1 MWSMERLGEGYIGTP
16 ELTAS
21 CLSLRRCLILV
32 AHTYCSSPP
41 GLRRSDLGSV
51 SSLSRVC
58 KRFHLHT
65 CESLPRIRPNR
76 YLLAIVYPT
85 IHTSAK
91 CVRHISHIGDTHV
104 RSWLRWHKLHM
115 PARSSPVSERKSGS
129 SAKCHATFGGLISFL
144 AAPRTV
150 GSTPRAHCCTEI
162 PVPVIEV
169 SSPSGA
175 PFICR
180 SLFSTP
186 SGNQSGVCQCTKYDP
201 VESAQS
207 HQPLPS
213 FVL

>member
-1 MWSMERLGEGYIGTP
+1 M
-16 ELTAS
+16 
-21 CLSLRRCLILV
+21 
-32 AHTYCSSPP
+32 
-41 GLRRSDLGSV
+41 
-51 SSLSRVC
+51 SRVC
-58 KRFHLHT
+58 KRLHT
-65 CESLPRIRPNR
+65 CACGSLRRICPDRNLNKSYYTYFCEVCKPPS
-76 YLLAIVYPT
+76 Y
-85 IHTSAK
+85 
-91 CVRHISHIGDTHV
+91 IGDILV
-104 RSWLRWHKLHM
+104 RSWLRWHKLRRS
-115 PARSSPVSERKSGS
+115 ARSSPVSERKSGS

-213 FVL
+213 FLL